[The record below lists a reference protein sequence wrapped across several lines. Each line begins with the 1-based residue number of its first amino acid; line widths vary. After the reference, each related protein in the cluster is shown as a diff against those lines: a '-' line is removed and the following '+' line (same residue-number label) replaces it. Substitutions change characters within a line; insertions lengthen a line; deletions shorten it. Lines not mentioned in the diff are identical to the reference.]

1 MSRPKLSARP
11 RDVRGKH
18 VAQLRRDG
26 VLPAV
31 VYGAGIESQSI
42 SIDAHEFELLHRA
55 AGRNAL
61 IDLSIEGDGA
71 MATPVLLQAIQ
82 EHPVSRH
89 TLHVDLLVVN
99 LEEERTVDVPI
110 SFVGESEAIDKQ
122 GGVLLHM
129 RDAVQVRAKP
139 DNLPS
144 AIEIDISPLVN
155 FDAVL
160 HASDLVIPEGVTLI
174 TDAHEAVARVQPPRV
189 EEEPV
194 AAEAEA
200 EGEAAPEGEAEGAP
214 VAEGAAESGGAPE
227 TGSEDNA

>member
-31 VYGAGIESQSI
+31 VYGAGVESQSI
-42 SIDAHEFELLHRA
+42 QIDAHEFELLHRA

-61 IDLSIEGDGA
+61 IDLTVEGDGKA
-71 MATPVLLQAIQ
+71 ATPVLLQAVQ

-89 TLHVDLLVVN
+89 PLHVDLLVVN

-110 SFVGESEAIDKQ
+110 AFIGESEAVDKQ
-122 GGVLLHM
+122 GGVVLHM
-129 RDAVQVRAKP
+129 LNAVLVRAKP

-144 AIEIDISPLVN
+144 AIEIDISPLVD
-155 FDAVL
+155 FEAVL
-160 HASDLVIPEGVTLI
+160 HASDLIIPEGVTLI
-174 TDAHEAVARVQPPRV
+174 TDPHEAVVRVQPPRV

-200 EGEAAPEGEAEGAP
+200 P
-214 VAEGAAESGGAPE
+214 AEGAAEGEPAAEGAAEGGSE
-227 TGSEDNA
+227 TASEDNS